1 MALNPKIIDIN
12 VDKKYLKKIVAK
24 QGDVKSRYL
33 LFRFFNDY
41 GVINLNKA
49 SVRIYI
55 DKPDG
60 TQIFNDLT
68 IDNVNNLAEL
78 ELTTQTLALAGI
90 LKCELF
96 INKDESILS
105 NIPFEIE
112 VIKTLKKDSAIE
124 STNEFSALTN
134 ALKLVDSIDT
144 RFQDIN
150 EKLAIKDN
158 EILAINNN
166 IKTIKN
172 DKLNKPIAFRGS
184 TAYDWKGVNYPD
196 ILYATCW
203 RYVEIQGKQWH
214 KIELPFLFEA
224 DYSVTVTS
232 EEWSGDI
239 VQFTTKSPANE
250 NNFYI
255 FLNDTSSTYRK
266 LRITINGFYR
276 NTKDIV
282 TEEVN

>member
-60 TQIFNDLT
+60 TQIFNDLV
-68 IDNVNNLAEL
+68 IDKITNLAEL
-78 ELTTQTLALAGI
+78 ELTTQTLALSGI

-96 INKDESILS
+96 ISEDGATLS

-134 ALKLVDSIDT
+134 ALALVDSIDT
-144 RFQDIN
+144 KFQGIN
-150 EKLAIKDN
+150 S
-158 EILAINNN
+158 EIATINSN
-166 IKTIKN
+166 IQTIRT
-172 DKLNKPIAFRGS
+172 DKLNKPTVFKGAAG
-184 TAYDWKGVNYPD
+184 YDWKGINYPD

-214 KIELPFLFEA
+214 KVELPFLFEPE
-224 DYSVTVTS
+224 YSVSVIS

-239 VQFTTKSPANE
+239 VQFTTKAPANE

-255 FLNDTSSTYRK
+255 YLNNTESKYRK
-266 LRITINGFYR
+266 FRITINGFYR
-276 NTKDIV
+276 LTKDII
-282 TEEVN
+282 EEKEKLNDQ

>member
-60 TQIFNDLT
+60 TQIFNDLV
-68 IDNVNNLAEL
+68 IDKITNLAEL
-78 ELTTQTLALAGI
+78 ELTTQTLALSGI

-96 INKDESILS
+96 ISEDGATLS

-134 ALKLVDSIDT
+134 ALALVDSIDT
-144 RFQDIN
+144 KFQGIN
-150 EKLAIKDN
+150 S
-158 EILAINNN
+158 EIATINSN
-166 IKTIKN
+166 IQTIRT
-172 DKLNKPIAFRGS
+172 DKLNKPTVFKGAAG
-184 TAYDWKGVNYPD
+184 YDWKGINYPD

-214 KIELPFLFEA
+214 KVELPFLFEPE
-224 DYSVTVTS
+224 YSVSVIS

-239 VQFTTKSPANE
+239 VQFTTKAPSNE

-276 NTKDIV
+276 LTKDIIV
-282 TEEVN
+282 DSANELV

>member
-60 TQIFNDLT
+60 NQIFNDLV
-68 IDNVNNLAEL
+68 IDKITNLAEL
-78 ELTTQTLALAGI
+78 ELTTQTLALSGI

-96 INKDESILS
+96 ISEDGATLS

-124 STNEFSALTN
+124 STNEFSALIN
-134 ALKLVDSIDT
+134 ALALVDSIDT
-144 RFQDIN
+144 RFQGIN
-150 EKLAIKDN
+150 SEIATTNSNINAIR
-158 EILAINNN
+158 
-166 IKTIKN
+166 TG
-172 DKLNKPIAFRGS
+172 KLNKPTVFKGNAG
-184 TAYDWKGVNYPD
+184 YDWKGINYPD

-214 KIELPFLFEA
+214 KIELPFLFEPE
-224 DYSVTVTS
+224 YSVSVIS

-239 VQFTTKSPANE
+239 VQFTTKAPSSE

-255 FLNDTSSTYRK
+255 YLNNTESKYRK
-266 LRITINGFYR
+266 FRITINGFYR
-276 NTKDIV
+276 LTKDII
-282 TEEVN
+282 EEKEKLNDQ

>member
-60 TQIFNDLT
+60 TQIFNDLV
-68 IDNVNNLAEL
+68 IDKITNLAEL
-78 ELTTQTLALAGI
+78 ELTTQTLALSGI

-96 INKDESILS
+96 ISEDGATLS

-112 VIKTLKKDSAIE
+112 VIKTLKKDNAIE

-134 ALKLVDSIDT
+134 ALALVDSIDT
-144 RFQDIN
+144 KFQGIN
-150 EKLAIKDN
+150 S
-158 EILAINNN
+158 EIATINSN
-166 IKTIKN
+166 IQTIRT
-172 DKLNKPIAFRGS
+172 DKLNKPTVFKGAAG
-184 TAYDWKGVNYPD
+184 YDWKGINYPD

-214 KIELPFLFEA
+214 KVELPFLFEPE
-224 DYSVTVTS
+224 YSVSVIS

-239 VQFTTKSPANE
+239 VQFTTKAPANE

-255 FLNDTSSTYRK
+255 YLNNTESKYRK
-266 LRITINGFYR
+266 FRITINGFYR
-276 NTKDIV
+276 LTKDII
-282 TEEVN
+282 EEKEKLNDQ

>member
-60 TQIFNDLT
+60 TQIFNDLV
-68 IDNVNNLAEL
+68 IDKITNLAEL
-78 ELTTQTLALAGI
+78 ELTTQTLALSGI

-96 INKDESILS
+96 ISEDGATLS

-134 ALKLVDSIDT
+134 ALALVDSIDT
-144 RFQDIN
+144 KFQGIN
-150 EKLAIKDN
+150 S
-158 EILAINNN
+158 EIATINSN
-166 IKTIKN
+166 IQTIRT
-172 DKLNKPIAFRGS
+172 DKLNKPTVFKGAAG
-184 TAYDWKGVNYPD
+184 YDWKGINYPD

-214 KIELPFLFEA
+214 KVELPFLFEPE
-224 DYSVTVTS
+224 YSVSVIS

-239 VQFTTKSPANE
+239 VQFTTKAPANE

-276 NTKDIV
+276 LTKDIIV
-282 TEEVN
+282 DSANELV

>member
-60 TQIFNDLT
+60 TQIFNDLV
-68 IDNVNNLAEL
+68 IDKITNLAEL
-78 ELTTQTLALAGI
+78 ELTTQTLALSGI

-96 INKDESILS
+96 ISEDGATLS

-134 ALKLVDSIDT
+134 ALALVDSIDT
-144 RFQDIN
+144 KFQGIN
-150 EKLAIKDN
+150 S
-158 EILAINNN
+158 EIATINSN
-166 IKTIKN
+166 IQTIRT
-172 DKLNKPIAFRGS
+172 DKLNKPTVFKGAAG
-184 TAYDWKGVNYPD
+184 YDWKGINYPD

-214 KIELPFLFEA
+214 KVELPFLFEPE
-224 DYSVTVTS
+224 YSVSVIS

-239 VQFTTKSPANE
+239 VQFTTKAPANE
-250 NNFYI
+250 NNLYI
-255 FLNDTSSTYRK
+255 YLNNTESKYRK
-266 LRITINGFYR
+266 FRITINGFYR
-276 NTKDIV
+276 LTKDII
-282 TEEVN
+282 EEKEKLNDQ